1 MINVLVQL
9 KRVFGLFSGEEG
21 GNPEPLAWML
31 IYSDGSAGM
40 LKTREAHRNKGYGS
54 FLLRRVVEKV
64 LELGLVPCVHIEDDN
79 EISKR
84 FFRKFGFVQGD
95 FSQWIFHNP

>member
-1 MINVLVQL
+1 MDVDLQVRGVSPSTVGYQDI
-9 KRVFGLFSGEEG
+9 F
-21 GNPEPLAWML
+21 
-31 IYSDGSAGM
+31 SDGSAGM

>member
-1 MINVLVQL
+1 MINVLVRL
-9 KRVFGLFSGEEG
+9 NRVFGLFSEEG
-21 GNPEPLAWML
+21 EGDTEPLAWML

-40 LKTREAHRNKGYGS
+40 LKTSKAHRNKGLGS

-79 EISKR
+79 EISQR
-84 FFRKFGFVQGD
+84 FFRKWGFVQGD
-95 FSQWIFHNP
+95 FSQWIFTRT